1 MSDKLYE
8 YMDWPEIEAVVYSEE
23 SEPRKILGPR
33 VTEDGILIQSFLPN
47 AVKANIIVTKTKET
61 YEMVREDEAG
71 YFAVLIPEKEIPK
84 YKIEIED
91 EEGKKSSFYDPYAF
105 PKQISV
111 NEEQQ
116 FCAGISY
123 EIYNKLGAHVMT
135 INGIKGVYFAVW
147 APNAMRVSVV
157 GDFNHWDGRAH
168 QMNRLAVSGIF
179 ELFIPGVKPGALYK
193 YEVKAKG
200 SLVYLKADPY
210 ANEAEL
216 RPKNASIVADLK
228 SYKWEDESWM
238 KNRKD
243 VNNEEKPILVYEMHL
258 GSWRKPEDRLFYTY
272 RELAPQVAEY
282 VKEMGYTHVELMPVM
297 EHPFDGSWGYQVT
310 GYYAPTSR
318 YGTSEDFMYFVDYL
332 HKQGI
337 GVILDWVPA
346 HFPKDNFGLSNFD
359 GTCLYEHA
367 DPRQGVHPH
376 WGTLIFNYGRP
387 QVSNFLIANAMFWA
401 DKYHVDGIRMDAV
414 ASMLYLDY
422 GKNDGEWIPNIY
434 GGNENLEAIEFL
446 KHLNSMFKKKY
457 PDALL
462 IAEESTAWPKIT
474 GELNEEGLGFDYKW
488 NMGWMNDFIDY
499 MKKDPLFRGG
509 AHDELTFSMVYAY
522 SEKFMLCL
530 SHDEVVHGKASLL
543 MKMPGTMEEKF
554 ANLRAAY
561 GFMTVHPGKKLLFMG
576 QEFAQERE
584 WSEERGLDWELLE
597 TPEHAQF
604 QEYVKALW
612 KFYREAPA
620 LYELDDDPDGFEWI
634 NHMESEKNM
643 LTLIRKSKK
652 KEETLVIVCNFSA
665 LKYEK
670 YQMGVPYAG
679 KYKEVF
685 NSDGKQFGGTGAGNP
700 RLKSSKKTE
709 ADERKNSLTI
719 TVAPLAIQIFAFKE
733 AEEEKKTP
741 KKTVRKALEKK
752 IEKEREKELKQQE
765 IKLPKEEVKSNP
777 EKPEAK
783 PEPKKLEVKPEPQ
796 KLEAKP
802 EPEKLEAKS
811 EPQKLE
817 AKPEPKK
824 LEVKPEPQKLEA
836 KSEPKKLERK
846 QKKRGRTGRKK

>member
-47 AVKANIIVTKTKET
+47 AVKANVIVTKTKET

-243 VNNEEKPILVYEMHL
+243 VNNEKKPILVYEMHL

-474 GELNEEGLGFDYKW
+474 G
-488 NMGWMNDFIDY
+488 
-499 MKKDPLFRGG
+499 PPVRRPRQRGHQG
-509 AHDELTFSMVYAY
+509 KQTSGDSPTAPCSGRNPDNTHGCHTSYRDGGTLSVTVP
-522 SEKFMLCL
+522 KLCGRED
-530 SHDEVVHGKASLL
+530 SPARRNVSARRDASPHGRGRHTTRGKGKASIYIRQLPL
-543 MKMPGTMEEKF
+543 F
-554 ANLRAAY
+554 ASYPEGPFRLVPAKIRMFFKNNGL
-561 GFMTVHPGKKLLFMG
+561 FLLF
-576 QEFAQERE
+576 
-584 WSEERGLDWELLE
+584 L
-597 TPEHAQF
+597 
-604 QEYVKALW
+604 
-612 KFYREAPA
+612 
-620 LYELDDDPDGFEWI
+620 
-634 NHMESEKNM
+634 
-643 LTLIRKSKK
+643 
-652 KEETLVIVCNFSA
+652 
-665 LKYEK
+665 
-670 YQMGVPYAG
+670 
-679 KYKEVF
+679 
-685 NSDGKQFGGTGAGNP
+685 
-700 RLKSSKKTE
+700 
-709 ADERKNSLTI
+709 
-719 TVAPLAIQIFAFKE
+719 
-733 AEEEKKTP
+733 
-741 KKTVRKALEKK
+741 
-752 IEKEREKELKQQE
+752 
-765 IKLPKEEVKSNP
+765 
-777 EKPEAK
+777 
-783 PEPKKLEVKPEPQ
+783 
-796 KLEAKP
+796 
-802 EPEKLEAKS
+802 
-811 EPQKLE
+811 
-817 AKPEPKK
+817 
-824 LEVKPEPQKLEA
+824 
-836 KSEPKKLERK
+836 
-846 QKKRGRTGRKK
+846 